1 MGATGLNLMAVTQP
15 SPLQLVKPPIQLVQN
30 RPSSWYKTAQ
40 LEGRKPPNKLGQ
52 NVPTFK
58 ETETTTETTTEIT
71 TTTPNPSSTNEPA
84 PAPEPERGGGGG
96 FDLIFDFELANL
108 TSEQRERAVKTLE
121 GLTPEIAQQV
131 LDEWNHAHAC
141 HRIQQS
147 RWGWLRKVAETAR
160 AGQFVPSAEL
170 ADRRQAQAQAPAPAT
185 REPPPERRPS
195 LVWREQRERLR
206 DEVPENDYGIYIA
219 PLRGRED
226 EQALWLEAPNR
237 TVVEWVS
244 GHLPLIEGALRPHTA
259 LPVRVCI
266 G

>member
-1 MGATGLNLMAVTQP
+1 M
-15 SPLQLVKPPIQLVQN
+15 
-30 RPSSWYKTAQ
+30 
-40 LEGRKPPNKLGQ
+40 
-52 NVPTFK
+52 
-58 ETETTTETTTEIT
+58 
-71 TTTPNPSSTNEPA
+71 
-84 PAPEPERGGGGG
+84 
-96 FDLIFDFELANL
+96 
-108 TSEQRERAVKTLE
+108 KTLE
-121 GLTPEIAQQV
+121 GLTPKIAQQV
-131 LDEWNHAHAC
+131 LDEWNHAHVC

-147 RWGWLRKVAETAR
+147 RWGWLRNVAETAR
-160 AGQFVPSAEL
+160 SGQFVPSADL
-170 ADRRQAQAQAPAPAT
+170 ADRRQAQAQTPAPAT

-206 DEVPENDYGIYIA
+206 DAVPENDYGIYIA

-237 TVVEWVS
+237 TVVEWVN

>member
-1 MGATGLNLMAVTQP
+1 
-15 SPLQLVKPPIQLVQN
+15 
-30 RPSSWYKTAQ
+30 
-40 LEGRKPPNKLGQ
+40 
-52 NVPTFK
+52 
-58 ETETTTETTTEIT
+58 
-71 TTTPNPSSTNEPA
+71 
-84 PAPEPERGGGGG
+84 
-96 FDLIFDFELANL
+96 
-108 TSEQRERAVKTLE
+108 
-121 GLTPEIAQQV
+121 
-131 LDEWNHAHAC
+131 
-141 HRIQQS
+141 
-147 RWGWLRKVAETAR
+147 
-160 AGQFVPSAEL
+160 VPSAEL

-185 REPPPERRPS
+185 REPPPERRLS